1 MSFETRNLTRFTRLK
16 SPKPMFR
23 LDISGNRAK
32 TMTLACVPVAT
43 DQHVYCSLFLYI
55 SHAALFSTS
64 KSNSETIYK
73 FRHIYSL

>member
-1 MSFETRNLTRFTRLK
+1 MQKSVVCRFYCNA
-16 SPKPMFR
+16 
-23 LDISGNRAK
+23 G
-32 TMTLACVPVAT
+32 VAT
-43 DQHVYCSLFLYI
+43 DQHVYYSLFLHI